1 MRLLFISLFIST
13 LCFGQYY
20 NVYTGDNKYKWT
32 PTTIDVYGGL
42 YWPTDEL
49 PKAGT
54 ISEKQLKVLS
64 DAIKAK
70 SIYGSDTLKVDSLEI
85 KSISIKELESYL
97 QRISIVAMKQFDL
110 TEKAKYDNIFKELQ
124 AIYLEADKKRKQK

>member
-13 LCFGQYY
+13 LCFGQ
-20 NVYTGDNKYKWT
+20 G
-32 PTTIDVYGGL
+32 
-42 YWPTDEL
+42 
-49 PKAGT
+49 
-54 ISEKQLKVLS
+54 
-64 DAIKAK
+64 
-70 SIYGSDTLKVDSLEI
+70 DTLLHTNSKQIGYKSAIDSLDM
-85 KSISIKELESYL
+85 KVVSMKELESYL